1 MITFFNKLGN
11 SWVAKLILGAL
22 ALSMLAFWGLGGL
35 ANLSTYNSSGDI
47 VQVGNKGLTPQQ
59 LNQSF
64 ERARKTYSRLAGNK
78 YISVSQALK
87 NGIFDQVLQQEIS
100 ALVQESLIDRFG
112 LAASNESVAAYVEQ
126 NPVFKD
132 NTGKFDKNLFYA
144 YLMQTDLS
152 EAQLSERLKKELAF
166 KHLQDSLTGLKYAP
180 ELIIKAANNYKNE
193 KRIVSVMTIT
203 PNNIVINEQPSE
215 QDLKDYYEAY
225 AEELMNPEYRSLT
238 VLSLTPELMMQRVKI
253 DENEVNARYEEQKD
267 KYNKP
272 EERDLYQMFF
282 KSESAANETKSIV
295 TPENFEETAL
305 KNTTQTP
312 EDTHFGLTA
321 KNQLL
326 EELAEPVFKAEK
338 NEIVGPVHSQAGWHI
353 LWVKDIVPAQT
364 QPAETIKAQIR
375 KTLAA
380 DEAYDALENLV
391 RETEDI
397 LGTGAS
403 LKEAAEKLNLQT
415 VTVNK
420 TDIAGNLADGKTIPE
435 NMKNQELLQNVFIL
449 KKGDVSSFVRNGD
462 GYLVAEID
470 EITPVTQKPFDQVKE
485 ELHTKWVHDKQVAAT
500 DKTTESILADIRA
513 GKEPVLPPQTITL
526 QKEVF
531 TRENKA
537 GLSENLNENIFHQAV
552 GIENAQVYPVN
563 ESRVIAVVHE
573 IQSGDKTE
581 ITSALKEETAAGAA
595 DILKEAFLQNYMK
608 NADMQVNEKALQSLM
623 KHYQGEE

>member
-35 ANLSTYNSSGDI
+35 ANLSAYDSSRDV

-64 ERARKTYSRLAGNK
+64 EHARKTYARLAGNK

-180 ELIIKAANNYKNE
+180 ELIVKAANNYKNE
-193 KRIVSVMTIT
+193 KRIVSVMTIL

-267 KYNKP
+267 TYNKP

-321 KNQLL
+321 KNQLM

-375 KTLAA
+375 KALAA

-391 RETEDI
+391 RETEDV

-403 LKEAAEKLNLQT
+403 LKEAAQKLNLQT

-420 TDIAGNLADGKTIPE
+420 TDIAGNAADGKTIPE

-470 EITPVTQKPFDQVKE
+470 EITPVMQKPFDQVKE
-485 ELHTKWVHDKQVAAT
+485 ELRAKWVHDRQVAAL

-513 GKEPVLPPQTITL
+513 GKEPVLPPQTVTL

-531 TRENKA
+531 TRENNA

-552 GIENAQVYPVN
+552 GTENAQAYPVN
-563 ESRVIAVVHE
+563 ESRFVVVVHE
-573 IQSGDKTE
+573 IQPGDKTE
-581 ITSALKEETAAGAA
+581 ITSALKEETAAGTA

-608 NADMQVNEKALQSLM
+608 DADVKVNEKALQNLM
-623 KHYQGEE
+623 KNYQGEE

>member
-1 MITFFNKLGN
+1 MITFFNKLAN

-35 ANLSTYNSSGDI
+35 ANLSAYNSSGDI
-47 VQVGNKGLTPQQ
+47 VQVGNKGLSPQQ

-64 ERARKTYSRLAGNK
+64 EHARKTYARLAGNK
-78 YISVSQALK
+78 YISVSDAIK

-100 ALVQESLIDRFG
+100 ALVQDSLIDQFG

-144 YLMQTDLS
+144 YLIQTDLS
-152 EAQLSERLKKELAF
+152 ETQLSERLKKELAF
-166 KHLQDSLTGLKYAP
+166 KHLQESVSGLNYAP

-193 KRIVSVMTIT
+193 KRIVSVMSIL

-238 VLSLTPELMMQRVKI
+238 VLSLTPELMLHRVQI

-282 KSESAANETKSIV
+282 KSESDANETKNIV

-305 KNTTQTP
+305 KNTTQTK
-312 EDTHFGLTA
+312 EETHFGLTA
-321 KNQLL
+321 KNQLM

-338 NEIVGPVHSQAGWHI
+338 NEIVGPIQSQAGWHI

-364 QPAETIKAQIR
+364 QPAETVKEQIR

-380 DEAYDALENLV
+380 DLAYDALENLV

-403 LKEAAEKLNLQT
+403 LKEAAKKLNLQT
-415 VTVNK
+415 VTVTK
-420 TDIAGNLADGKTIPE
+420 TDIAGNLSDGNILPE

-470 EITPVTQKPFDQVKE
+470 EITPVMQKPFEQVEE
-485 ELHTKWVHDKQVAAT
+485 ELRTKWVHDKQVAAL
-500 DKTTESILADIRA
+500 DKTTETILSDIQA
-513 GKEPVLPPQTITL
+513 GKEPVLPPQTVSL
-526 QKEVF
+526 QKEVL
-531 TRENKA
+531 TRESDLNL
-537 GLSENLNENIFHQAV
+537 GENLNQNIFHQAV
-552 GIENAQVYPVN
+552 GNENAQAYPLN
-563 ESRVIAVVHE
+563 EAKIVVVVHE
-573 IQSGDKTE
+573 IQPGDKTE
-581 ITSALKEETAAGAA
+581 ITPELKNETTQSTGK
-595 DILKEAFLQNYMK
+595 ILEEAFIQNYMK
-608 NADMQVNEKALQSLM
+608 NADVKVNEKALQTLM

>member
-35 ANLSTYNSSGDI
+35 ANLSAYNSSGDI
-47 VQVGNKGLTPQQ
+47 VKVGNKGLTPQQ

-64 ERARKTYSRLAGNK
+64 EHARKTYARLAGNK

-180 ELIIKAANNYKNE
+180 ELIVKAANNYKNE
-193 KRIVSVMTIT
+193 KRIVSVMTIL

-238 VLSLTPELMMQRVKI
+238 VLPLTPELMMQRVKI

-267 KYNKP
+267 TYNKP

-282 KSESAANETKSIV
+282 KSESAANETKNIV

-321 KNQLL
+321 KNQLM

-364 QPAETIKAQIR
+364 QPAETVKAQIR
-375 KTLAA
+375 KALAA

-391 RETEDI
+391 RETEDV

-403 LKEAAEKLNLQT
+403 LKEAAKKLNLQT

-470 EITPVTQKPFDQVKE
+470 EITPVMQKPFDQVKE
-485 ELHTKWVHDKQVAAT
+485 ELRAKWVHDKQVAAL

-513 GKEPVLPPQTITL
+513 GKEPVLPPQTVTL

-531 TRENKA
+531 TRENNA
-537 GLSENLNENIFHQAV
+537 GLGENLNQNIFHQAV
-552 GIENAQVYPVN
+552 GTKNAQAYPVN
-563 ESRVIAVVHE
+563 ESRFVVVVHE
-573 IQSGDKTE
+573 IQPGDKTE

-608 NADMQVNEKALQSLM
+608 NADVQVNEKALQTLM
-623 KHYQGEE
+623 KNYQGEE